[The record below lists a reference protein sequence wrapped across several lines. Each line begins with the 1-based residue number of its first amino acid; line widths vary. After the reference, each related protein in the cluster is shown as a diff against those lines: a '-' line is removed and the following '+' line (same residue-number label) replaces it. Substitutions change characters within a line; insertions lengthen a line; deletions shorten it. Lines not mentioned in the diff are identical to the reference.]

1 MALSGSVRTA
11 VIPAAGLGTRFL
23 PATKAIPKE
32 MLPVVD
38 RPSIQWVVEEAVAAG
53 IDDIVIVTSP
63 HKKPLEDHFDRMA
76 ELEHELETKAK
87 TSMLEA
93 VRRITGLATFHFARQ
108 GAPLGLGHAVSMAAR
123 HVQDQPFAVLLPD
136 ELMPDGGETL
146 RRMIGITESTGTSVV
161 SLTEVEGSE
170 ISNYG
175 CAGIA
180 SRIDDVV
187 EIDRLV
193 EKPAHADAPSNLRI
207 TGRYVLTADIF
218 ERLQRTTPGRG
229 GEIQLTD
236 AMAMLIGDPGLRGL
250 VVDDIAFDTGQSKEW
265 LRANVELALRGDA
278 DGSVAAMLVAALGE
292 APGAAE
298 LGARSQGGTLGE

>member
-1 MALSGSVRTA
+1 MPAVRTA

-53 IDDIVIVTSP
+53 IDDIVIITSP
-63 HKKPLEDHFDRMA
+63 HKKAVEDHFDRLA
-76 ELEHELETKAK
+76 ELEAELEAKAK
-87 TSMLEA
+87 TPLLEE
-93 VRRITGLATFHFARQ
+93 VRRITALATFHFTRQ

-123 HVQDQPFAVLLPD
+123 HVRDQPFAVLLPD

-146 RRMIGITESTGTSVV
+146 RRMIEITESTGASVV
-161 SLTEVEGSE
+161 SLNEVEGE
-170 ISNYG
+170 DISNYG

-180 SRIDDVV
+180 SRDGDVI
-187 EIDRLV
+187 EIDRIV
-193 EKPAHADAPSNLRI
+193 EKPAYEDAPSNLRV
-207 TGRYVLTADIF
+207 TGRYVFTPDIF
-218 ERLQRTTPGRG
+218 ERLERTEPGRG

-250 VVDDIAFDTGQSKEW
+250 VIDDIGFDAGQKADW
-265 LRANVELALRGDA
+265 LRANVELSLRNDT
-278 DGSVAAMLVAALGE
+278 DGSTAAMLRAALGD
-292 APGAAE
+292 
-298 LGARSQGGTLGE
+298 